1 MAMDDLALL
10 PATGRVAGLA
20 MPRRAREVPR
30 RPGRD
35 MAGWRRSCVWWSEA
49 QVSQRES
56 RGSSCGRRWLPMPPG
71 GAQGYSR
78 REKRKKQRRL
88 RRRWRKV
95 ARPEVFGAS
104 RGGGRVSTAM
114 IPPDLPS
121 QRETGSVAS
130 EICPSDALRPPI
142 PATPPPALEWPG
154 GGRRRRRRLGRGRGH
169 HHQHSRLGFAAAPV
183 SQGSQQSG
191 RSPAQRS
198 ARGEGRGAAQALVQH
213 RTGRGQ
219 RGSSSPCRLGE
230 LDDRAGVPIS

>member
-88 RRRWRKV
+88 RCRWREV

-104 RGGGRVSTAM
+104 RGGGRVSMAM

-142 PATPPPALEWPG
+142 PATPPPALEWLG
-154 GGRRRRRRLGRGRGH
+154 GGRRRRR
-169 HHQHSRLGFAAAPV
+169 RLGFAAAPV
-183 SQGSQQSG
+183 SQGSQQPG

-198 ARGEGRGAAQALVQH
+198 ARGGGEGGGAGACPAPH
-213 RTGRGQ
+213 RPG
-219 RGSSSPCRLGE
+219 PARLQQPMPLGG
-230 LDDRAGVPIS
+230 A